1 MLLCV
6 RPTPFP
12 MAAHPFRHSGLL
24 RTVCLVQGLY
34 FALTGIWPLVD
45 MKSFMA
51 VTGFKV
57 DQWLVK
63 TVGVLIG
70 VVGLVLL
77 SAARARRISPE
88 ILGLA
93 VGCALGLTA
102 IDVYY
107 VLIDRIRDVYLLDA
121 LAEVALVVAWI
132 VAWFSAKRA

>member
-6 RPTPFP
+6 RPILFL
-12 MAAHPFRHSGLL
+12 MAANPFRHSGLL
-24 RTVCLVQGLY
+24 RTVCFGQGLY
-34 FALTGIWPLVD
+34 FVLTGVWPLLD

-51 VTGFKV
+51 ITGFKV

-63 TVGVLIG
+63 TVGILIG

-77 SAARARRISPE
+77 SAARSRRISPE

-121 LAEVALVVAWI
+121 LAEVALVVAWGI
-132 VAWFSAKRA
+132 AWFSAKRA

>member
-1 MLLCV
+1 
-6 RPTPFP
+6 
-12 MAAHPFRHSGLL
+12 
-24 RTVCLVQGLY
+24 
-34 FALTGIWPLVD
+34 
-45 MKSFMA
+45 MKSFMS

-63 TVGVLIG
+63 TVGVLIL

-77 SAARARRISPE
+77 SAARSRRISPD
-88 ILGLA
+88 IMGLA

-121 LAEVALVVAWI
+121 LAEVALVVAWGI
-132 VAWFSAKRA
+132 AWFSAKRA

>member
-1 MLLCV
+1 
-6 RPTPFP
+6 

-51 VTGFKV
+51 ITGFKV

>member
-1 MLLCV
+1 
-6 RPTPFP
+6 
-12 MAAHPFRHSGLL
+12 MAANPFRYSGLL
-24 RTVCLVQGLY
+24 RTVCFGQGLY
-34 FALTGIWPLVD
+34 FALTGVWPLVD

-63 TVGVLIG
+63 TVGVLIL

-88 ILGLA
+88 VLGLA

-121 LAEVALVVAWI
+121 LAEVALVAAWM

>member
-1 MLLCV
+1 
-6 RPTPFP
+6 

>member
-6 RPTPFP
+6 RPIPFP
-12 MAAHPFRHSGLL
+12 MAANPFRHSGLL
-24 RTVCLVQGLY
+24 RTVCLAQGLY
-34 FALTGIWPLVD
+34 FVLTGIWPLVD

-121 LAEVALVVAWI
+121 LAEVALVTAWM

>member
-1 MLLCV
+1 
-6 RPTPFP
+6 
-12 MAAHPFRHSGLL
+12 MAANPFRHSGLL
-24 RTVCLVQGLY
+24 RTVCFGQGLY
-34 FALTGIWPLVD
+34 FVLTGVWPLLD

-51 VTGFKV
+51 ITGFKV

-63 TVGVLIG
+63 TVGILIG

-77 SAARARRISPE
+77 SAARSRRISPE

-121 LAEVALVVAWI
+121 LAEVALVVAWGI
-132 VAWFSAKRA
+132 AWFSAKRA

>member
-6 RPTPFP
+6 LLTASL
-12 MAAHPFRHSGLL
+12 MAANPFRYSGLL
-24 RTVCLVQGLY
+24 RAVCFGQGLY
-34 FALTGIWPLVD
+34 FALTGVWPLVD
-45 MKSFMA
+45 MKSFMG

-63 TVGVLIG
+63 TVGVLIL

-88 ILGLA
+88 VLGLA

-121 LAEVALVVAWI
+121 LAEVALVAAWM

>member
-1 MLLCV
+1 
-6 RPTPFP
+6 

-24 RTVCLVQGLY
+24 RTVCFVQGLY
-34 FALTGIWPLVD
+34 FAFTGIWPLLD

-57 DQWLVK
+57 DLWLVK

-77 SAARARRISPE
+77 SAARSRRISPE

-107 VLIDRIRDVYLLDA
+107 VFIDRIRDVYLLDA
-121 LAEVALVVAWI
+121 LAEVALVVAWM

>member
-6 RPTPFP
+6 LLTASL
-12 MAAHPFRHSGLL
+12 MAANPFRYSGLL
-24 RTVCLVQGLY
+24 RIVCFGQGLY
-34 FALTGIWPLVD
+34 FALTGVWPLVD

-63 TVGVLIG
+63 TVGVLIL

-88 ILGLA
+88 VLGLA

-121 LAEVALVVAWI
+121 LAEVALVTAWM

>member
-1 MLLCV
+1 
-6 RPTPFP
+6 
-12 MAAHPFRHSGLL
+12 MASNPFRHSGLL
-24 RTVCLVQGLY
+24 RTVCFVQGLY
-34 FALTGIWPLVD
+34 FVLTGVWPLVHI
-45 MKSFMA
+45 KSFMNI
-51 VTGFKV
+51 TGFKV

-63 TVGVLIG
+63 TVGVLIL

-77 SAARARRISPE
+77 SAARSRRISPE

-121 LAEVALVVAWI
+121 LAEVGLVVAWGI
-132 VAWFSAKRA
+132 AWASAKRTEALVFTCH